1 MAGERPPQ
9 RGPGPGP
16 GEAPGE
22 GPPGPGG
29 AGGGR
34 GRPSSYRALRSAV
47 SSLARVDD
55 FHCAEKIG
63 AGFFSEV
70 YKVGPVERA
79 KGRDQA
85 LDQRLELGDR
95 DADDSSDLSR
105 THLPL
110 TPPGSAPTVRASH
123 GAENEQAPQ

>member
-1 MAGERPPQ
+1 MAGERPPL
-9 RGPGPGP
+9 RGPGP

-22 GPPGPGG
+22 GPGG

-55 FHCAEKIG
+55 FDCAEKIG

-70 YKVGPVERA
+70 YKVGRAERTE
-79 KGRDQA
+79 GRDRA
-85 LDQRLELGDR
+85 LDGE
-95 DADDSSDLSR
+95 AR
-105 THLPL
+105 T
-110 TPPGSAPTVRASH
+110 
-123 GAENEQAPQ
+123 